1 MDKEFNLKD
10 EKCKQVIFNIKN
22 KKNKNKNKN
31 KNPLIELDLE
41 YDENETKIDKK
52 NKKRVVT
59 EKWNLPIQYLQF
71 EKQWE
76 LIQKIAILKT
86 QETSTSD
93 EVTITCEMKTLIRE
107 LERKIYGYKQQD
119 LEKNIYD
126 STLFLSLK
134 DILDKIINEKMK
146 CFYCFCEMYVLYEIV
161 RESKQWSV
169 DRINNY
175 LGHNKDNFVLACLE
189 CNLKRRRRSSD
200 KYLFTK
206 QLSIIK
212 KD

>member
-1 MDKEFNLKD
+1 MDKMDKECEEESLNDSLK
-10 EKCKQVIFNIKN
+10 KVVFHTIN
-22 KKNKNKNKN
+22 KNKNKNKN
-31 KNPLIELDLE
+31 KTLMDLDQE
-41 YDENETKIDKK
+41 KENKTDKK

-59 EKWNLPIQYLQF
+59 EKWNLPIEYLNF

-76 LIQKIAILKT
+76 LIQQLPRSS
-86 QETSTSD
+86 EE
-93 EVTITCEMKTLIRE
+93 EVPLSYEMKTLIRE

-119 LEKNIYD
+119 LEKNIFD

-134 DILDKIINEKMK
+134 DILDKIIKEKMK
-146 CFYCFCEMYVLYEIV
+146 CFYCYCEMYVLYEIV

-175 LGHNKDNFVLACLE
+175 QGHNKDNFVLACLE
-189 CNLKRRRRSSD
+189 CNLKRRRRTSE

-206 QLSIIK
+206 QLSIVK
-212 KD
+212 RCR

>member
-206 QLSIIK
+206 QLSIVK